1 MTTDK
6 PKNTAP
12 EQAPQG
18 FLQKMLDAVSHPF
31 YLVDASN
38 YQVLLANEASGFP
51 ADYKG
56 TPCYKLTHN
65 SDHPCSGSDH
75 PCSIEECKR
84 TKGPVVM
91 EHVHTDARGGEIIV
105 EIHAYPLLDEQGEV
119 SQVIE
124 YCLDISDKRGLERQL
139 RQAQKM
145 ESIATMAGGIAHD
158 FNNILTVILGFS
170 DLARSILPPEHEAVP
185 YLEEVLKASRRA
197 RDLVA
202 QILAFSRQGETCP
215 QAIFLTPIVK
225 ESIKLLRATL
235 PANIKLEANISPDCG
250 KVLADPGQFHQV
262 LMNICTNAF
271 QAMEDSGGILSISQK
286 VVKIKPVELEKMNA
300 LSPGTYVC
308 LQVSDTG
315 IGMNPLTVERIF
327 EPYFTTKGQ
336 GSGLGLSVAYGII
349 KHFGGDI
356 KVKSEQGLGSTF
368 RIYLPEMLDDPEV
381 IDDELLPKGNEHLII
396 VDDEATIINLA
407 QRMLEKLGYKVT
419 AFTESQ
425 QALEAVLARPAEFDL
440 LLSDY
445 MMPGLSGLA
454 LARQI
459 TEAGIRLPVI
469 IFSGYRL
476 PKESMQGTEKLG
488 VRDILKKPFDMRVLS
503 ASIRNALGTS

>member
-1 MTTDK
+1 
-6 PKNTAP
+6 
-12 EQAPQG
+12 
-18 FLQKMLDAVSHPF
+18 MLDAVAHPF
-31 YLVDASN
+31 YLVDADN

-56 TPCYKLTHN
+56 MPCYKLTHN

-91 EHVHTDARGGEIIV
+91 EHVHTDTKGGDVIV
-105 EIHAYPLLDEQGEV
+105 EIHAYPLLNEQGEV

-158 FNNILTVILGFS
+158 FNNILTVVLGFS
-170 DLARSILPPEHEAVP
+170 DLAKSILPPEHEAVP

-202 QILAFSRQGETCP
+202 QILAFSRKGETYP
-215 QAIFLTPIVK
+215 QSIFLTPIVK

-235 PANIKLEANISPDCG
+235 PANITLKGSISPDCG
-250 KVLADPGQFHQV
+250 KVLADPSQFHQV

-271 QAMEDSGGILSISQK
+271 QAMEDNGGILSIFLN
-286 VVKIKPVELEKMNA
+286 VVEIKPVELERMNA

-308 LQVSDTG
+308 VEVSDTG
-315 IGMNPLTVERIF
+315 TGMNPLTMERIF

-349 KHFGGDI
+349 KHLGGDI
-356 KVKSEQGLGSTF
+356 KVTSEQGVGSTF
-368 RIYLPEMLDDPEV
+368 KIYLPEI
-381 IDDELLPKGNEHLII
+381 IDDLETVGNEILPGGNEHLII

-407 QRMLEKLGYKVT
+407 RRMLKKLGYKVT
-419 AFTESQ
+419 AFTDSQ
-425 QALEAVLARPAEFDL
+425 QALDAVLARPDEFDL

-459 TEAGIRLPVI
+459 TEAGIELPVI
-469 IFSGYRL
+469 IFSGYSL
-476 PKESMQGTEKLG
+476 PKESMHGTEKLG
-488 VRDILKKPFDMRVLS
+488 VRNILKKPFDLRLLS
-503 ASIRNALGTS
+503 TAIRDALNSS